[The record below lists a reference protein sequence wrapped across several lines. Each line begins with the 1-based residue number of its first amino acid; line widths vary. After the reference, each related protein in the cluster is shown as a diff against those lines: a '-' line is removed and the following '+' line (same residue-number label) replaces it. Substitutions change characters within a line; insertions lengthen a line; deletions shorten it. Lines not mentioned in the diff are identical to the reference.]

1 MTFPTPA
8 EVEDIARISDPVV
21 RNLRITQCYH
31 ELSRALAE
39 RVSPGANW
47 CTFATWASRQ
57 AGQTIRSEDL
67 PRAAESILG
76 SPEVRL
82 LLERVVAS
90 AARELRG
97 GPAAVVAASVR
108 HILDPEA
115 ALRRASTAVAAGNLK
130 VFEEI
135 GHQFARWLSTAA
147 ATGVPDESATESFC
161 DALRPGDPPAGQQ
174 LLVGAFRAYGNACA
188 AGDPDARA
196 ERLLLANLLVG
207 LHEQT
212 RLQPDIAASLDAA
225 IDEVDTRRKLLTL
238 LLPGWWLRL
247 RARAARMLGRK
258 LPVDEAIDALLAAV
272 RRKIRL
278 VITDSLMTIRLPG
291 TVLRL
296 GRDVQ
301 GSFPP
306 ELAQLSNPA
315 LKELLAR
322 VDPVPDSV
330 GGSGADD
337 WSVLPQ
343 RMRFIADFFRAW
355 HARAELLQPPFT
367 AAQVAEMRG
376 GRIPAGE
383 L

>member
-1 MTFPTPA
+1 MTFPTLA
-8 EVEDIARISDPVV
+8 EVEAITRISDPVV

-31 ELSRALAE
+31 ELSRAFAE

-67 PRAAESILG
+67 SRAADSILG
-76 SPEVRL
+76 SAEVRL
-82 LLERVVAS
+82 LLERVVAL

-97 GPAAVVAASVR
+97 TPAEVVAASVR
-108 HILDPEA
+108 RILDPEA
-115 ALRRASTAVAAGNLK
+115 ALRRASAAVAAGNLK

-135 GHQFARWLSTAA
+135 GHQFARWLSTVA
-147 ATGVPDESATESFC
+147 ATGTPDESAIEFFC
-161 DALRPGDPPAGQQ
+161 DALRPGDPPGGQQ
-174 LLVGAFRAYGNACA
+174 LLVGAFRAYGGASG
-188 AGDPDARA
+188 AGDPGARA
-196 ERLLLANLLVG
+196 ERMLLANLLVG

-225 IDEVDTRRKLLTL
+225 IDEVETRHKLLTL

-247 RARAARMLGRK
+247 RAQVARMLGRK
-258 LPVDEAIDALLAAV
+258 LPLDEAIDALIAAV
-272 RRKIRL
+272 RRKIRV

-301 GSFPP
+301 GSFPA

-330 GGSGADD
+330 SGSGADD

>member
-1 MTFPTPA
+1 
-8 EVEDIARISDPVV
+8 
-21 RNLRITQCYH
+21 
-31 ELSRALAE
+31 
-39 RVSPGANW
+39 
-47 CTFATWASRQ
+47 
-57 AGQTIRSEDL
+57 
-67 PRAAESILG
+67 
-76 SPEVRL
+76 
-82 LLERVVAS
+82 
-90 AARELRG
+90 
-97 GPAAVVAASVR
+97 
-108 HILDPEA
+108 
-115 ALRRASTAVAAGNLK
+115 
-130 VFEEI
+130 
-135 GHQFARWLSTAA
+135 
-147 ATGVPDESATESFC
+147 
-161 DALRPGDPPAGQQ
+161 
-174 LLVGAFRAYGNACA
+174 
-188 AGDPDARA
+188 
-196 ERLLLANLLVG
+196 VG

-225 IDEVDTRRKLLTL
+225 IDEVETRRKLLTL

-247 RARAARMLGRK
+247 RARASRMLGRK
-258 LPVDEAIDALLAAV
+258 LPLDEAIDALIAAM
-272 RRKIRL
+272 RRKIRV

-330 GGSGADD
+330 SGSGADD